1 MLFRGVRWARLAGIH
16 QAAAA
21 VTVLVGVV
29 VLTGHWLN
37 AQPLATVAPGLPPMS
52 LTSALLAICAGTA
65 LWASGPPPTSPV
77 RRWAGRLLAAVVVVG
92 AVVIIRRR
100 GATLDLPLLS
110 VLDLPGRDF
119 GFDGGA
125 SRPPLRSPVAF
136 LLIGLSLLAIDL
148 DARRG
153 HRPAQLLAT
162 AAGLLVGV
170 TVLAAGLGLAPIAEE
185 AHAYIMPVLTE
196 VSLLAM
202 SVGVLMARRGGLA
215 VAVFGSS
222 YLGGRTV
229 RRLAPAV
236 GGVVVLI
243 GVVIAAINRT
253 QRAIDGLALT
263 VAISGL
269 LLTLYLVLLSA
280 GFMLNEVDARQRDL
294 IAELREQRDFSETVL
309 GSLIEG
315 VLAVAPDGTIL
326 RVNARWCDLT
336 GFTADELIG
345 RRPPYPWWRDGAT
358 TRRWHELRETFDAG
372 ETGEFDCEVYRRDG
386 TAVPVLVG
394 FRHLQDTGEQTG
406 VLVVT
411 CRDVT
416 ERDRQ
421 ESERRRMTQQL
432 DHFFTMSR
440 DLLCIAGTNG
450 YFLRVNPAWERTLGH
465 STADLLARPYLTFVH
480 PDDRQHTAETVAR
493 QVDGHAAAGFDNRFL
508 AADGGYRW
516 FNWNAT
522 AADDQGTIYAVAR
535 DITDSKKA
543 ALALARAR
551 DEALAAA
558 QLKSQFV
565 AMVSHEIRTPMNGVI
580 GLTKLLLDT
589 PLEPAQRR
597 YCEAIRSSARS
608 LLAIINDILDFSKI
622 EAGKITLAPAD
633 FDLGNLVEEVAH
645 AAAAAA
651 RDKDIDVIT
660 YYPPE
665 LPERIRADEGR
676 IRQILLNLA
685 GNAVKFTHAGQVLI
699 RVDAAPTVRDGRR
712 EYTFSVSDTG
722 IGIDREKI
730 KELFEP
736 FVQADA
742 TTSREFGGT
751 GLGLAISRQL
761 VELMGG
767 ELRVDSTPG
776 EGSRFHFR
784 LSLTEP
790 AGHRARRVRDELAG
804 RRLLLV
810 DPNPTSAA
818 FLAEHVRTWGT
829 DVTTAATASDARR
842 ALADAAA
849 AGRPFDL
856 AVVDHH
862 PPELDGAALVA
873 EMDGPVCLLL
883 TRDAADPVHSGDVLA
898 KPVGPSALYNY
909 LLQQLRPP
917 AGPPD
922 ARRPAVPGTRKRVL
936 LAEDNEIN
944 QLVAVDTLDAL
955 GYDADIAHNGAEAV
969 ELAASGDYEAILMD
983 CQMPKLDG
991 YEATSRVRSQET
1003 GRHIPIIAMTAG
1015 VLQDDRRRAYQ
1026 AGMDD
1031 FLAKP
1036 IDPDELRATLDRWT
1050 THDTPAV

>member
-1 MLFRGVRWARLAGIH
+1 MVFRGVRWARLAGIH
-16 QAAAA
+16 QVAAA
-21 VTVLVGVV
+21 VTMLIGGTVLVG
-29 VLTGHWLN
+29 HALN
-37 AQPLATVAPGLPPMS
+37 TQPLVTIAPGLPPMS
-52 LTSALLAICAGTA
+52 LTNAVLAICAGAA
-65 LWASGPPPTSPV
+65 LWAAGPAPAGPA
-77 RRWAGRLLAAVVVVG
+77 RRWVSRLLAAVVVIG
-92 AVVIIRRR
+92 AVVIIVRR
-100 GATLDLPLLS
+100 GTSLPLPYLS
-110 VLDLPGRDF
+110 FLDLPGRQF
-119 GFDGGA
+119 GFDRGSGQ
-125 SRPPLRSPVAF
+125 PPLRSPVAF

-162 AAGLLVGV
+162 AAALLVGV

-185 AHAYIMPVLTE
+185 AHAYVMPIATE

-202 SVGVLMARRGGLA
+202 AVGVLMSRRDGLA

-243 GVVIAAINRT
+243 GTVIAAINRT
-253 QRAIDGLALT
+253 QQAIDGLALT
-263 VAISGL
+263 VAISVL

-294 IAELREQRDFSETVL
+294 IDELREQRDFSETVL

-315 VLAVAPDGTIL
+315 VLAIAPDGTIL
-326 RVNARWCDLT
+326 RVNARWCELT
-336 GFTADELIG
+336 GFGAGEVIG
-345 RRPPYPWWRDGAT
+345 LRPPYPWWRDEP
-358 TRRWHELRETFDAG
+358 HLRFAAGDAG
-372 ETGEFDCEVYRRDG
+372 EFDAELHRRDG
-386 TAVPVLVG
+386 TRVPVLVS
-394 FRHLQDTGEQTG
+394 FRHVVDGTRM
-406 VLVVT
+406 LVVT

-416 ERDRQ
+416 ER
-421 ESERRRMTQQL
+421 RRMNQQL

-450 YFLRVNPAWERTLGH
+450 YFLRVNPAWEHTLGH
-465 STADLLARPYLTFVH
+465 STADLLGRPILSFVH
-480 PDDRQHTAETVAR
+480 PDDRERSAEAAAR
-493 QVDGHAAAGFDNRFL
+493 LSDGSSVAGFDNRFV

-516 FNWNAT
+516 LNWSAT
-522 AADDQGTIYAVAR
+522 PADEQGTIYAVAR

-543 ALALARAR
+543 ALALAAAR

-589 PLEPAQRR
+589 TLEPAQRR
-597 YCEAIRSSARS
+597 YGEAIRSSARA

-622 EAGKITLAPAD
+622 EAGKIALAPDD

-651 RDKDIDVIT
+651 RDKDVDVIT
-660 YYPPE
+660 YYPPD
-665 LPERIRADEGR
+665 LPERVRADEGR

-685 GNAVKFTHAGQVLI
+685 GNAVKFTHAGHILI
-699 RVDAAPTVRDGRR
+699 RVDATFG

-722 IGIDREKI
+722 IGIDQEKI
-730 KELFEP
+730 KQLFEP
-736 FVQADA
+736 FIQADA

-751 GLGLAISRQL
+751 GLGLSISRQL

-767 ELRVDSTPG
+767 ELKVDSTPG

-790 AGHRARRVRDELAG
+790 AGHRPRRVRDELAG

-829 DVTTAATASDARR
+829 DVAIAATAPDARR
-842 ALADAAA
+842 ALADATA

-883 TRDAADPVHSGDVLA
+883 TRDAADPLHSGDVLA

-917 AGPPD
+917 AGP
-922 ARRPAVPGTRKRVL
+922 AHNAHRPTVPGTRKRVL

-955 GYDADIAHNGAEAV
+955 GYDADIARNGAEAV

-991 YEATSRVRSQET
+991 YQATSQVRSQEA

-1036 IDPDELRATLDRWT
+1036 IDPDELRATLTRWT
-1050 THDTPAV
+1050 THPTPSA

>member
-1 MLFRGVRWARLAGIH
+1 MVFRGVRWAPLAGIH
-16 QAAAA
+16 QVAAA
-21 VTVLVGVV
+21 VTVLVGAT
-29 VLTGHWLN
+29 VLIGHALN
-37 AQPLATVAPGLPPMS
+37 AQPLVTVAPGLPP
-52 LTSALLAICAGTA
+52 TSPTNAVLAICAGSA
-65 LWASGPPPTSPV
+65 LWLSGPPPTRPV
-77 RRWAGRLLAAVVVVG
+77 RRWVGRLLAAVVVLG
-92 AVVIIRRR
+92 AVLIIVRRVT
-100 GATLDLPLLS
+100 ALPPPYLTALDI
-110 VLDLPGRDF
+110 PGREF
-119 GFDGGA
+119 GFDRGA
-125 SRPPLRSPVAF
+125 GRPPLRSPVAF

-148 DARRG
+148 DTRRG

-170 TVLAAGLGLAPIAEE
+170 TMLAAGLGLAPIAEE
-185 AHAYIMPVLTE
+185 AHAYVMPVLTE

-202 SVGVLMARRGGLA
+202 AVGVVMARRGGLA

-222 YLGGRTV
+222 YLGGRTA

-236 GGVVVLI
+236 GAVVVLI
-243 GVVIAAINRT
+243 GAVIAAIDRT
-253 QRAIDGLALT
+253 QRAVDGLALT
-263 VAISGL
+263 IAISVL

-315 VLAVAPDGTIL
+315 VLAIAPDGTIL
-326 RVNARWCDLT
+326 RVNGRWCELT
-336 GFTADELIG
+336 GYGADQVIG
-345 RRPPYPWWRDGAT
+345 LRPPYPWWRDEPYA
-358 TRRWHELRETFDAG
+358 TFDAG
-372 ETGEFDCEVYRRDG
+372 DTGEFDAEIHRRDG
-386 TAVPVLVG
+386 ARVPVLVS
-394 FRHLQDTGEQTG
+394 FRHVQDAGARTRM
-406 VLVVT
+406 LVVT

-416 ERDRQ
+416 
-421 ESERRRMTQQL
+421 ERRRMTQQL

-450 YFLRVNPAWERTLGH
+450 YFLRVNPAWEDALGH
-465 STADLLARPYLTFVH
+465 STTDLLGRPFLTFVH
-480 PDDRQHTAETVAR
+480 PDDRERTAEMAAR
-493 QVDGHAAAGFDNRFL
+493 LADGIAADGFDNRFVT
-508 AADGGYRW
+508 ADGGYRW
-516 FNWNAT
+516 LNWSASP
-522 AADDQGTIYAVAR
+522 ADDQGTIYAVAR

-543 ALALARAR
+543 ALALAAAR

-589 PLEPAQRR
+589 PLQPAQRR
-597 YCEAIRSSARS
+597 YGEAIRSSARS

-622 EAGKITLAPAD
+622 EAGKVALAPDD
-633 FDLGNLVEEVAH
+633 FDLGNLVEEVVH

-651 RDKDIDVIT
+651 RDKDVDVIT
-660 YYPPE
+660 YYPPD
-665 LPERIRADEGR
+665 LPERVRADEGR

-685 GNAVKFTHAGQVLI
+685 GNAVKFTPAGHILI
-699 RVDAAPTVRDGRR
+699 RVDAAPAAHDGRR

-730 KELFEP
+730 NELFEP
-736 FVQADA
+736 FIQADA

-767 ELRVDSTPG
+767 QLRVDSAPG

-784 LSLTEP
+784 LTLTEP
-790 AGHRARRVRDELAG
+790 AGHRPRRVRDELAG

-829 DVTTAATASDARR
+829 DVTIAATATDARR

-849 AGRPFDL
+849 AGHPFDL

-873 EMDGPVCLLL
+873 ELNGPVCLLL
-883 TRDAADPVHSGDVLA
+883 TRDAADPLHSGDVLA

-917 AGPPD
+917 AVPAP
-922 ARRPAVPGTRKRVL
+922 ARPALPGTRKRVL

-955 GYDADIAHNGAEAV
+955 GYDADIARNGAEAV

-991 YEATSRVRSQET
+991 YQATSRVRSQET
-1003 GRHIPIIAMTAG
+1003 GRHVPIIAMTAG

-1050 THDTPAV
+1050 THPTPSS